1 METIRQMLKENTG
14 RHPLD
19 SGFGNGRHWQ
29 KNQDRDFES
38 QQAVNYELYEYHDGT
53 LELNRTVS
61 VYHFLKELEVDE
73 ICEHFNELN
82 SEDWDSE
89 LYGVSTEAF
98 DYLQNNFELEINRT
112 FNTYNCDS
120 DLDQVLQGTWIRLND
135 EQYLVLQVHN
145 GADVRGGY
153 TDAKLFKPNEDGL
166 INEYIS
172 EYMTQDEIIEYE
184 LEYID
189 EVIFKDETI
198 KLTDE
203 IKDRLY
209 KQVCG

>member
-1 METIRQMLKENTG
+1 
-14 RHPLD
+14 
-19 SGFGNGRHWQ
+19 
-29 KNQDRDFES
+29 
-38 QQAVNYELYEYHDGT
+38 
-53 LELNRTVS
+53 
-61 VYHFLKELEVDE
+61 
-73 ICEHFNELN
+73 
-82 SEDWDSE
+82 